1 MSGTKKSL
9 GPLELEVMQRLW
21 ARGQATV
28 KDIWEGLYEERK
40 LAYTTVAT
48 VLRMVEKKG
57 FVTHHLRNRQFVYT
71 PKIEQEEISGGM
83 LRDLLSSVFNGS
95 ASRLVTTLVEAEK
108 LTEDELERIRAAI
121 DKESGAEG
129 KR

>member
-1 MSGTKKSL
+1 
-9 GPLELEVMQRLW
+9 
-21 ARGQATV
+21 
-28 KDIWEGLYEERK
+28 
-40 LAYTTVAT
+40 
-48 VLRMVEKKG
+48 
-57 FVTHHLRNRQFVYT
+57 VTHHLRNRQFVYT

>member
-1 MSGTKKSL
+1 LSGTKKSL